1 MVFATQNC
9 ESQQRTFFHLV
20 YNISVAIIIIFIMP
34 LVKVDKIQLEQ
45 LQRSLKSRQTMYVA
59 EAKARMAYQNAL
71 AEILQEVSNRSKDK
85 KLVDEIVAV
94 ALGYERQ
101 AQMELATIKK

>member
-1 MVFATQNC
+1 
-9 ESQQRTFFHLV
+9 
-20 YNISVAIIIIFIMP
+20 MP

-45 LQRSLKSRQTMYVA
+45 LKTSLKSRQTMYVA

-85 KLVDEIVAV
+85 KLVDEIIAV

>member
-1 MVFATQNC
+1 
-9 ESQQRTFFHLV
+9 
-20 YNISVAIIIIFIMP
+20 MP
-34 LVKVDKIQLEQ
+34 LVQVDKMQLEQ
-45 LQRSLKSRQTMYVA
+45 LKTSLKSRQTMYAA

-71 AEILQEVSNRSKDK
+71 AEILQEVSSRSKDK
-85 KLVDEIVAV
+85 GLVDEIVAV